1 MKRIRTLILLAGL
14 FIALAAALV
23 AQNQQ
28 PLPTPTPTVGRP
40 LTRVF
45 PDLGVID
52 IISIRLLDPVSNTDF
67 TIVRDGVGNWVSAD
81 GGALEDNAGTTL
93 ARTIALL
100 PSTRTVRLPD
110 DGDLAPFGFTP
121 NGLLFVQVLLAN
133 GAGHTVAVGSVTTN
147 MEGHY
152 ALVDDQAELHVL
164 LTEAVAYLISVLRDP
179 PLA

>member
-1 MKRIRTLILLAGL
+1 MKRSRTLILLAGL

-23 AQNQQ
+23 VQNQQ
-28 PLPTPTPTVGRP
+28 PQPSPDPTVGRP

-52 IISIRLLDPVSNTDF
+52 MVSIRLLDPVSNTDF
-67 TIVRDGVGNWVSAD
+67 TIVRDGAGIWVSTD
-81 GGALEDNAGTTL
+81 GRALEENAGTTI

-121 NGLLFVQVLLAN
+121 HGLLLVQVLLAN
-133 GAGHTVAVGSVTTN
+133 GESHTVAVGSVTQN

-152 ALVDDQAELHVL
+152 ALVDDRAEMHLL